1 MLPQQLLL
9 RLILQLLDSPILCDH
24 DEDAWEI
31 KFPITDTTIRSQR
44 AEGRADMTVANDLLS
59 NRWSEDSGI
68 GTAVSVEKRLQRGWL
83 VPQSANDGV
92 DMAFEARNLL
102 ASAAFDSTINNPML
116 GDVAGRR
123 SYGKCQ
129 IKGTE

>member
-1 MLPQQLLL
+1 MLPQQLLF

-24 DEDAWEI
+24 HEDAWEI

-92 DMAFEARNLL
+92 DMAFAARNLL